1 MATGSQA
8 PISTVDLLDPFG
20 DGSGVALYKF
30 DGDATDTGGAFNGT
44 ASNVT
49 YTTGKF
55 GQCGVFNGS
64 SSKVQLPQEVFQST
78 GAVSV
83 SVWFNTVNKAVDG
96 FDEFMFS
103 KRNGI
108 LTFCIWINTEGKVQV
123 VNWDR
128 QTLTSLL
135 PKTDGI
141 WHNAIFTLENNNGK
155 LYIDGILEVT
165 YNSMTIYTQSFAS
178 ANSIGSFDNYA
189 RYFSGSIDQ
198 VRIFN
203 RALTATEVTALYN
216 EGQ

>member
-8 PISTVDLLDPFG
+8 PVSTVDLVDPFG

-30 DGDATDTGGAFNGT
+30 DGDATEVSGTYNGT
-44 ASNVT
+44 ATNVT
-49 YTTGKF
+49 YGTGKF
-55 GQCGVFNGS
+55 GQCGVFNGG
-64 SSKVQLPQEVFQST
+64 SSKVQLAQEIFTST
-78 GAVSV
+78 TQVSV
-83 SVWFNTVNKAVDG
+83 SLWFKATNNAGNG

-108 LTFCIWINTEGKVQV
+108 LTFCMWITTEGKVQV
-123 VNWDR
+123 VNWNN

-135 PKTDGI
+135 PKTDDM

-155 LYIDGILEVT
+155 LYIDGTLEVT
-165 YNSMTIYTQSFAS
+165 YNSMTIYTQSFPT

-189 RYFSGSIDQ
+189 RWFSGSIDQ
-198 VRIFN
+198 VRIFK
-203 RALTATEVTALYN
+203 RALTTTEVTALYN